1 MNQKQSWTKSG
12 IRSPGTDAHGGDGP
26 FVRPAPPMYCAGAG
40 VSRAPAGKSRATE
53 ATAGSLLR
61 NLQLSSPHV
70 KEHIMKKTSR
80 VLLAFAAAIMLFS
93 FGCANADMTDGLVYD
108 GTDNTW
114 VSEDEQL
121 AELAGIMKRECTKSP
136 LIRGAYILATD
147 DRVIFIGGINS
158 SDIYGN
164 RVDAYTTYEIGSLT
178 KAFTAAA
185 VFQLCERGLLSL
197 DSTLDLYFPEFEYG
211 KDITVYHL
219 LHMQSGLRKDFV
231 SDETFLDENGN
242 PDAEEFRRY
251 YYDGFTDE
259 ELLSML
265 FTGELEFTPGTRFS
279 YSNTG
284 YTLLAMIIE
293 KVTGESYAEYV
304 QKNIFEVCGMEH
316 SSSMTTGDVTSIP
329 EFAPDGDSPYDDPYE
344 IVDTLYMQLIKPQ
357 RGVGDIHSCAADLLL
372 FDRALIGG
380 KLINEESLAE
390 MFHIDK
396 GYGCGW
402 VQARP
407 NSDSF
412 YHGGE
417 TYIYKAYNLYAK
429 SRKYGNIYLIQL
441 HPTVAGDQYSNECM
455 QEILRAVMK

>member
-1 MNQKQSWTKSG
+1 MKKALCILFILISG
-12 IRSPGTDAHGGDGP
+12 IIH
-26 FVRPAPPMYCAGAG
+26 
-40 VSRAPAGKSRATE
+40 
-53 ATAGSLLR
+53 
-61 NLQLSSPHV
+61 
-70 KEHIMKKTSR
+70 
-80 VLLAFAAAIMLFS
+80 FS
-93 FGCANADMTDGLVYD
+93 FCCACADVTDGLIYD
-108 GTDNTW
+108 ETDNTW
-114 VSEDEQL
+114 TAGDEDL
-121 AELAGIMKRECTKSP
+121 MELVGIMKCECAKSP
-136 LIRGAYILATD
+136 QIKGTYLLATD

-164 RVDAYTTYEIGSLT
+164 KVDAYTTYEIGSLT
-178 KAFTAAA
+178 KAFTATA
-185 VFQLCERGLLSL
+185 VFQLCERGALSL
-197 DSTLDLYFPEFEYG
+197 DSTLDQFFPEYEYG
-211 KDITVYHL
+211 KEITIYHL

-231 SDETFLDENGN
+231 GDGTFLDENGN
-242 PDAEEFRRY
+242 PDVEEFRRY

-265 FTGELEFTPGTRFS
+265 FSGEPEFKPGTKFS

-304 QKNIFEVCGMEH
+304 QKNIFDVCGMEH

-329 EFAPDGDSPYDDPYE
+329 EFVPDDRSPFTDPYE
-344 IVDTLYMQLIKPQ
+344 VVDTLYMQLIKPE

-390 MFHIDK
+390 MFHTDK

-402 VQARP
+402 VQGGRYS
-407 NSDSF
+407 NIF
-412 YHGGE
+412 YHGGQ
-417 TYIYKAYNLYAK
+417 TYFYMAYNLYGK
-429 SRKYGNIYLIQL
+429 TEKYGNLYLIQL

-455 QEILRAVMK
+455 QEIIRAVKK

>member
-1 MNQKQSWTKSG
+1 
-12 IRSPGTDAHGGDGP
+12 
-26 FVRPAPPMYCAGAG
+26 
-40 VSRAPAGKSRATE
+40 
-53 ATAGSLLR
+53 
-61 NLQLSSPHV
+61 
-70 KEHIMKKTSR
+70 MKKSFYVLFVLAAA
-80 VLLAFAAAIMLFS
+80 VLLSASGFAY
-93 FGCANADMTDGLVYD
+93 ADITEGLIYD
-108 GTDNTW
+108 EADNTW
-114 VSEDEQL
+114 AAGDEDL
-121 AELAGIMKRECTKSP
+121 TELVGIMKRECAKSP
-136 LIRGAYILATD
+136 LIRGTYILATD
-147 DRVIFIGGINS
+147 DRIIFIGGINS
-158 SDIYGN
+158 SDIHGN

-178 KAFTAAA
+178 KAITATA
-185 VFQLCERGLLSL
+185 VFQLCEREKLSL

-211 KDITVYHL
+211 KEITVYHL

>member
-1 MNQKQSWTKSG
+1 MKRRLSILLIIAT
-12 IRSPGTDAHGGDGP
+12 AMMLFP
-26 FVRPAPPMYCAGAG
+26 FTSACAGI
-40 VSRAPAGKSRATE
+40 TE
-53 ATAGSLLR
+53 
-61 NLQLSSPHV
+61 
-70 KEHIMKKTSR
+70 
-80 VLLAFAAAIMLFS
+80 
-93 FGCANADMTDGLVYD
+93 GLIYD
-108 GTDNTW
+108 DADNTW
-114 VSEDEQL
+114 VSGDKDL
-121 AELAGIMKRECTKSP
+121 AELAGIMKRECAKSP
-136 LIRGAYILATD
+136 LIKGSYILATD
-147 DRVIFIGGINS
+147 DRIIFIGGINS
-158 SDIYGN
+158 SDIHGN

-185 VFQLCERGLLSL
+185 VLQLCERGKFSL
-197 DSTLDLYFPEFEYG
+197 DSTLDLFFPEYEYG

-231 SDETFLDENGN
+231 GDDTFLDKNGN
-242 PDAEEFRRY
+242 PDKEEFRRY

-265 FTGELEFTPGTRFS
+265 FSGEPEFKPGTKFS

-293 KVTGESYAEYV
+293 KVTGKSYAEYV
-304 QKNIFEVCGMEH
+304 QENIFDVCGMEH
-316 SSSMTTGDVTSIP
+316 SSSMTTGDVTSVP
-329 EFAPDGDSPYDDPYE
+329 EFVPDDSSPFNDPYE
-344 IVDTLYMQLIKPQ
+344 LVDTLYMQLIRPQ

-390 MFHIDK
+390 MFHIDM

-402 VQARP
+402 VQAGRYA
-407 NSDSF
+407 DTY

-417 TYIYKAYNLYAK
+417 TYIYKAYNLYANTK
-429 SRKYGNIYLIQL
+429 KYGNIYLIQL

-455 QEILRAVMK
+455 LEIIRAVMK

>member
-1 MNQKQSWTKSG
+1 
-12 IRSPGTDAHGGDGP
+12 
-26 FVRPAPPMYCAGAG
+26 
-40 VSRAPAGKSRATE
+40 
-53 ATAGSLLR
+53 
-61 NLQLSSPHV
+61 
-70 KEHIMKKTSR
+70 MKKPVR
-80 VLLAFAAAIMLFS
+80 ILFILVAAVVLFAA
-93 FGCANADMTDGLVYD
+93 GHADADITEGLLYD

-114 VSEDEQL
+114 AAGDEDL
-121 AELAGIMKRECTKSP
+121 AELAGIMKHECAKSP
-136 LIRGAYILATD
+136 EIRGTCLLATD
-147 DRVIFIGGINS
+147 DRIIFIGGINS

-231 SDETFLDENGN
+231 SDETFLDESGN
-242 PDAEEFRRY
+242 PDVEEFRRY

-259 ELLSML
+259 ELLAML
-265 FTGELEFTPGTRFS
+265 FSGKPEFTPGTKYL

-284 YTLLAMIIE
+284 YSLLAMIIE

-304 QKNIFEVCGMEH
+304 QKNIFDVCGMEH
-316 SSSMTTGDVTSIP
+316 SSSMATGDVTSIP
-329 EFAPDGDSPYDDPYE
+329 EFVPHGDSPFKDPYE
-344 IVDTLYMQLIKPQ
+344 TVDTLYMQLIKPQ

-372 FDRALIGG
+372 FDRALTGG

-390 MFHIDK
+390 MFHMDK

-407 NSDSF
+407 GSDIF

-429 SRKYGNIYLIQL
+429 TEKYGNIYLILL
-441 HPTVAGDQYSNECM
+441 HPTVAGDRYSNECM
-455 QEILRAVMK
+455 KEIIRAVMK

>member
-1 MNQKQSWTKSG
+1 MENNMKKALCILLIVFSAMMLF
-12 IRSPGTDAHGGDGP
+12 P
-26 FVRPAPPMYCAGAG
+26 CAYADI
-40 VSRAPAGKSRATE
+40 TE
-53 ATAGSLLR
+53 GLIYDETVNTWTAG
-61 NLQLSSPHV
+61 
-70 KEHIMKKTSR
+70 
-80 VLLAFAAAIMLFS
+80 
-93 FGCANADMTDGLVYD
+93 D
-108 GTDNTW
+108 
-114 VSEDEQL
+114 EDL
-121 AELAGIMKRECTKSP
+121 AELVSIMKRECTKSP
-136 LIRGAYILATD
+136 LIKGTYVLATD

-158 SDIYGN
+158 SDIGGN
-164 RVDAYTTYEIGSLT
+164 KVDAYTIYEIGLLT
-178 KAFTAAA
+178 KAFTATA
-185 VFQLCERGLLSL
+185 VLQLCERGKLSL
-197 DSTLDLYFPEFEYG
+197 YDTLDLYFPEFAYG
-211 KDITVYHL
+211 KEITVYHL
-219 LHMQSGLRKDFV
+219 LHMQAGLRKDFV
-231 SDETFLDENGN
+231 SDDTFLDENGN

-265 FTGELEFTPGTRFS
+265 FSCELEFPPGTKFS

-293 KVTGESYAEYV
+293 KVTGKSYAEYV
-304 QKNIFEVCGMEH
+304 QKNIFDVCGMEH

-329 EFAPDGDSPYDDPYE
+329 EFVPDGASPFTDPYE
-344 IVDTLYMQLIKPQ
+344 VVDTLYMQLIKPE

-390 MFHIDK
+390 MFHMDK

-407 NSDSF
+407 NYDIF

-429 SRKYGNIYLIQL
+429 TEKYGNIYLVQL

-455 QEILRAVMK
+455 REIIRAVIK